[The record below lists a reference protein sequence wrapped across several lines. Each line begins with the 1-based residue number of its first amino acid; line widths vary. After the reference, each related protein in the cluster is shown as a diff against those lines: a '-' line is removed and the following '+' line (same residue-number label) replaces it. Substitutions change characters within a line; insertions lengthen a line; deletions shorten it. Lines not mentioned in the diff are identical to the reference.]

1 MEAAVKPSFAE
12 ASRDLLRER
21 VLDAVGELAAERAW
35 SEVKMADVAEVAG
48 VSRQTLYNTF
58 GSRQEMAQAYVLREG
73 DQFVAAVEMAI
84 RSNAPDAQAALRAA
98 VEIFLAAAATH
109 PVIRAIVAADGAGDD
124 FLPLLTTRGGPLIA
138 EVTDR
143 LGQIVIESWPGVPE
157 REAGVVADCLAR
169 LAISHAALPA
179 DRPDRTAKAIAE
191 VLGPYVDNVIQG
203 MENPPPLPSE

>member
-1 MEAAVKPSFAE
+1 MEAAVKPTFAE
-12 ASRDLLRER
+12 ASRDLLRET
-21 VLDAVGELAAERAW
+21 VLDAVGELAAERPW

-73 DQFVAAVEMAI
+73 DRFVAAVESAI
-84 RSNAPDAQAALRAA
+84 RSNAPDARAALRSA
-98 VEIFLAAAATH
+98 VEVFLLAAETH
-109 PVIRAIVAADGAGDD
+109 PVIRAVVASEGAGDE
-124 FLPLLTTRGGPLIA
+124 FLPLLTTRGGPLVA

-143 LGQIVIESWPGVPE
+143 LGQIVVESWPGVPE
-157 REAGVVADCLAR
+157 REAAVIADCLAR

-191 VLGPYVDNVIQG
+191 VLGPYLDGVIRELGQA
-203 MENPPPLPSE
+203 